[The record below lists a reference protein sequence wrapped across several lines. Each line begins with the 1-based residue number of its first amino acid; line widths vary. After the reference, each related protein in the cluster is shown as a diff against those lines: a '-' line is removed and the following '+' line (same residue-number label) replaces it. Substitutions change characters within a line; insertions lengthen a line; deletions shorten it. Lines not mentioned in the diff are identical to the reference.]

1 MVTYTDIAAALD
13 ATPGAGASRPILE
26 ALYTRNEWLL
36 KPMLAYLEP
45 AMLPDYVRLA
55 DEVWST
61 MRAISPLPEAERVAQ
76 AVRGLQFHS
85 MEFLKLQ
92 MQFAKAGAAEYKA
105 KDYDKVFA
113 EVYGNASTMQQ
124 YLDGLLLT
132 YISWPNHH
140 RLLRWYIERYTRVAA
155 PGKCLEIGPGH
166 GWLAL
171 EQVRSNPANTLLGL
185 DISPHSVAYTNA
197 VLGAAGPGVRGR
209 YRVIETDAQK
219 ELAGVAEPFQRIV
232 VAEVIEHLPDPGAML
247 RMLARHATRE
257 TLWFITTVVN
267 IEAPDH
273 LFLFRSLEEV
283 REFFTGCGL
292 AIVEE
297 LDLELKMS
305 IKLPAPAFETA
316 YVCRLA

>member
-1 MVTYTDIAAALD
+1 MVTYTDIVAAL
-13 ATPGAGASRPILE
+13 PKGAASAPILE
-26 ALYTRNEWLL
+26 ALYARNEWLL

-45 AMLPDYVRLA
+45 AMLPDYIRLA
-55 DEVWST
+55 DEIWRT

-85 MEFLKLQ
+85 MEFLRLQ

-132 YISWPNHH
+132 YIAWPNHH
-140 RLLRWYIERYTRVAA
+140 RLLRWYIERFTTVAP
-155 PGKCLEIGPGH
+155 PGRCLEIGPGH

-171 EQVRSNPANTLLGL
+171 EQARSHPSNTLLGL
-185 DISPHSVAYTNA
+185 DISPHSVAYSNA
-197 VLGAAGPGVRGR
+197 VFDAMEAIDHSLKGR
-209 YRVIETDAQK
+209 RRIVEADAQR
-219 ELAGVAEPFQRIV
+219 ELSGIAQPFDRIV

-247 RMLARHATRE
+247 RMLAQHATPATR
-257 TLWFITTVVN
+257 WFITTVVN

-273 LFLFRSLEEV
+273 LFLFRSLDEV
-283 REFFTGCGL
+283 REFFNASGL

-305 IKLPAPAFETA
+305 IKLPAPAYETA